1 MTMRVDAKGKIFTDI
16 VHKERIP
23 SLIQT
28 LSNLIHGDIFLRPDQ
43 RVKDELNNNQEKFIA
58 VTEAEIYD
66 ASGKVAYRSP
76 FLTLNKDHIVWIR
89 PDEQG

>member
-1 MTMRVDAKGKIFTDI
+1 MSVRVDAKGKIFTDI
-16 VHKERIP
+16 VHKERVS

-28 LSNLIHGDIFLRPDQ
+28 VTNLVHGDIFLRPDQ

-66 ASGKVAYRSP
+66 AEGKVIYRSA
-76 FLTLNKDHIVWIR
+76 FLTLNKDHVIWIR
-89 PDEQG
+89 PDEQN